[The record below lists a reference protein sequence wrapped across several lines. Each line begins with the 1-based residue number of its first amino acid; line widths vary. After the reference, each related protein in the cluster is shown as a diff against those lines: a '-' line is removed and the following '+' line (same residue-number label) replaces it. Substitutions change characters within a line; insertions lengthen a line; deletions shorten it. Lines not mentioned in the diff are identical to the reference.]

1 MANPL
6 FKHLLVT
13 GMLCAGTTLLFT
25 GCIDDSYDLNKVDL
39 TMKLNTEGLG
49 VKLGNTDLIALADII
64 DEDETVKTEA
74 NGLYYLVKDGT
85 SNFNVKVD
93 NMTTSFN
100 DTKLDMDAPVLEY
113 KDVYEQLRDKGF
125 PVTHGSTLPIPVGFE
140 MHGSAE
146 GNQKIDFSITD
157 VNDVKQV
164 KTIDLQRS
172 KVALTL
178 TEANHP
184 ATLNLGVTHLKNIRL
199 YLPKFLG
206 VTDVAPGWELKEGN
220 VLVYTKNGGTYN
232 YNRNNPE
239 ICSVYL
245 NKVALDQTKNQGLV
259 NEKKEIELTP
269 AELNIRMTAEQ
280 VFFENRAGRE
290 LSMNVGDQASVR
302 LDIKVP
308 NNVLNI
314 NQVTGIFNP
323 AINPDNERIDV
334 SNDLPDFLQDKDV
347 RIVATNPTIRFH
359 ANMSTLPVGID
370 MRGTLTAVKENG
382 AFENGATTKVVK
394 LDKGVME
401 MGRDNYVYYCN
412 QGNTPYDPEGAKAG
426 AATVKNTANIGDL
439 ITELPDYLE
448 VNLRDNQIN
457 VKNEYYTV
465 QLGRD
470 YHVDAD
476 YSVFVPFEFDRGLK
490 VVYNDSTESMHS
502 DLKDLSATGTLE
514 VMADAY
520 NTIPLELLVGL
531 KAVDVDGNE
540 LPVEFNTA
548 EAHVVPGD
556 GSTYTMNGEVKQRSG
571 SEVMTPIKITAK
583 LDDKDLLSRID
594 KLCFNIHADA
604 TGSNKLVSTQYLKLN
619 NIKIK
624 LHAGVIAD
632 FN

>member
-25 GCIDDSYDLNKVDL
+25 GCIDDSYDLDKVDL
-39 TMKLNTEGLG
+39 TMKLNTDGLG

-100 DTKLDMDAPVLEY
+100 DTKLDMNTPVLQY
-113 KDVYEQLRDKGF
+113 NDVYEQLRDAGI
-125 PVTHGSTLPIPVGFE
+125 PVTHGSTLPIPANFE

-146 GNQKIDFSITD
+146 GDQEVDFKITD
-157 VNDVKQV
+157 VSDVKQV
-164 KTIDLQRS
+164 KTIDLQKS

-178 TEANHP
+178 TEANQP
-184 ATLNLGVTHLKNIRL
+184 ASLNLGVTRLKNVRL

-220 VLVYTKNGGTYN
+220 VLVYTLNGGTYN

-245 NKVALDQTKNQGLV
+245 NKVALDQTEHKGKVENGG
-259 NEKKEIELTP
+259 IELTP
-269 AELNIRMTAEQ
+269 NELNVRMTAEQ
-280 VFFENRAGRE
+280 VYFENRAGRE

-308 NNVLNI
+308 NNKLNI
-314 NQVTGIFNP
+314 SQVTGIFNP
-323 AINPDNERIDV
+323 AIDSDNERIDV
-334 SNDLPDFLQDKDV
+334 SSDLPDFLQDKEV

-448 VNLRDNQIN
+448 VDLKNNQIN

-548 EAHVVPGD
+548 EAHVAPGD

>member
-25 GCIDDSYDLNKVDL
+25 GCIDDSYDLDKVDL

-100 DTKLDMDAPVLEY
+100 DTKLDMDAPVLQY
-113 KDVYEQLRDKGF
+113 NDVYEQLETAGV
-125 PVTHGSTLPIPVGFE
+125 PVVDGKPLPIPADFE

-184 ATLNLGVTHLKNIRL
+184 ATLNLGVTRLKNIRL

-220 VLVYTKNGGTYN
+220 VLVYKNGGIYN

-245 NKVALDQTKNQGLV
+245 NKVALDQTKHNGMV
-259 NEKKEIELTP
+259 ENGSIELTP

-280 VFFENRAGRE
+280 VYFENRAGRE

-370 MRGTLTAVKENG
+370 LRGTLTAVKENG
-382 AFENGATTKVVK
+382 AFENGAPTKVVK

-412 QGNTPYDPEGAKAG
+412 KDKTPYDPEGAKAG

-448 VNLRDNQIN
+448 VDLKNNQIN

-540 LPVEFNTA
+540 LPVEFNTT
-548 EAHVVPGD
+548 EAHVLPGD

>member
-25 GCIDDSYDLNKVDL
+25 GCIDDSYDLDKVDL
-39 TMKLNTEGLG
+39 TMKLNTDGLG
-49 VKLGNTDLIALADII
+49 VKLGNTDLIALADIL

-100 DTKLDMDAPVLEY
+100 DTKLDMDAPVLQY
-113 KDVYEQLRDKGF
+113 NDVYEQLRDAGI
-125 PVTHGSTLPIPVGFE
+125 PVTEGNTLPIPADFE

-157 VNDVKQV
+157 VNDVKEV
-164 KTIDLQRS
+164 KTIDLYKS

-184 ATLNLGVTHLKNIRL
+184 ATLNLGVTRLKNIRL

-220 VLVYTKNGGTYN
+220 VLVYKNGGTYN

-245 NKVALDQTKNQGLV
+245 NKVALDQTEHNGKVENGS
-259 NEKKEIELTP
+259 IELTP

-280 VFFENRAGRE
+280 VYFENRAGRE

-314 NQVTGIFNP
+314 SQVTGIFNP

-334 SNDLPDFLQDKDV
+334 SSDLPDFLQDKDV

-370 MRGTLTAVKENG
+370 MSGTLTAVKENG
-382 AFENGATTKVVK
+382 AFENGDTTKKVK
-394 LDKGVME
+394 LDNSVMD
-401 MGRDNYVYYCN
+401 MGRDNYVYYY
-412 QGNTPYDPEGAKAG
+412 QGNAPYDPEGAKAG

-448 VNLRDNQIN
+448 VNLKDNQIN

-514 VMADAY
+514 VTADAY

-531 KAVDVDGNE
+531 TAVDVDGNVV
-540 LPVEFNTA
+540 PVEFNTA

>member
-25 GCIDDSYDLNKVDL
+25 GCIDDSYDLDKVDL
-39 TMKLNTEGLG
+39 TMKLNTDGLG
-49 VKLGNTDLIALADII
+49 VKLGNTDLIALADIL

-100 DTKLDMDAPVLEY
+100 DTKLDMDAPVLQY
-113 KDVYEQLRDKGF
+113 NDVYEQLRDAGI
-125 PVTHGSTLPIPVGFE
+125 PVTEGSTLPIPADFE

-157 VNDVKQV
+157 VKDVTEV
-164 KTIDLQRS
+164 KTIDLYKS

-178 TEANHP
+178 TEANSRP
-184 ATLNLGVTHLKNIRL
+184 ELNLGVTRLKNIRL

-220 VLVYTKNGGTYN
+220 VLVYKNGGIYN
-232 YNRNNPE
+232 YNRNKPE

-245 NKVALDQTKNQGLV
+245 NKVALDQTKNEGKV
-259 NEKKEIELTP
+259 ENGNIELTP

-280 VFFENRAGRE
+280 VYFENRAGRE
-290 LSMNVGDQASVR
+290 LSMKVDDQASVR
-302 LDIKVP
+302 LDIQVP

-323 AINPDNERIDV
+323 AIDPDNERIDV
-334 SNDLPDFLQDKDV
+334 SSDLPDFLQDKEV

-448 VNLRDNQIN
+448 VDLKNNQIN

-548 EAHVVPGD
+548 EAHVAPGD

>member
-25 GCIDDSYDLNKVDL
+25 GCIDDSYDLDKVDL
-39 TMKLNTEGLG
+39 TMKLNTDGLG
-49 VKLGNTDLIALADII
+49 VKLGNTDLIALADIL

-100 DTKLDMDAPVLEY
+100 DTKLDMNTPVLQY
-113 KDVYEQLRDKGF
+113 NDVYEQLRDAGI
-125 PVTHGSTLPIPVGFE
+125 PVTHGSTLPIPADFE

-146 GNQKIDFSITD
+146 GDQEVDFKITD
-157 VNDVKQV
+157 VSDVKQV
-164 KTIDLQRS
+164 KTIDLQKS

-178 TEANHP
+178 TEANQP
-184 ATLNLGVTHLKNIRL
+184 ASLNLGVTRLKNIRL

-220 VLVYTKNGGTYN
+220 VLVYTLNGGIYN

-245 NKVALDQTKNQGLV
+245 NKVALDQTENKGKVENGG
-259 NEKKEIELTP
+259 IELTP
-269 AELNIRMTAEQ
+269 NELNVTMTAEQ

-308 NNVLNI
+308 NNKLNI
-314 NQVTGIFNP
+314 SQVTGIFNP
-323 AINPDNERIDV
+323 AIDPDNERIDV
-334 SNDLPDFLQDKDV
+334 SNDLPDFLQDKEV

-394 LDKGVME
+394 LDKGVMD

-448 VNLRDNQIN
+448 VNLKNNQIN

-540 LPVEFNTA
+540 VPVEFNTV
-548 EAHVVPGD
+548 EAHVAPGD

>member
-25 GCIDDSYDLNKVDL
+25 GCIDDSYDLDKVDL
-39 TMKLNTEGLG
+39 TMKLNTDGLG
-49 VKLGNTDLIALADII
+49 VKLGNTDLIALADIL

-100 DTKLDMDAPVLEY
+100 DTKLDMNTPVLQY
-113 KDVYEQLRDKGF
+113 DDVFKQLQDAGI
-125 PVTHGSTLPIPVGFE
+125 PVTEGNTLPIPVDFE

-146 GNQKIDFSITD
+146 GDQEVDFKITD
-157 VNDVKQV
+157 VSDVKQV
-164 KTIDLQRS
+164 KTIDLQKS

-178 TEANHP
+178 TEANQP
-184 ATLNLGVTHLKNIRL
+184 ASLNLGVTRLKNVRL

-220 VLVYTKNGGTYN
+220 VLVYTLNGGIYN

-245 NKVALDQTKNQGLV
+245 NKVALDKTENKGKVENGG
-259 NEKKEIELTP
+259 IELTP
-269 AELNIRMTAEQ
+269 NELNVRMTAEQ

-308 NNVLNI
+308 NNKLNI
-314 NQVTGIFNP
+314 SQVTGIFNP
-323 AINPDNERIDV
+323 AIDPDNERIDV
-334 SNDLPDFLQDKDV
+334 SNDLPDFLQDKEV

-448 VNLRDNQIN
+448 VDLKNNQIN

-540 LPVEFNTA
+540 VPVEFNTA
-548 EAHVVPGD
+548 EAHVAPGD

>member
-25 GCIDDSYDLNKVDL
+25 GCIDDSYDLDKVDL
-39 TMKLNTEGLG
+39 TMKLNTDGLG
-49 VKLGNTDLIALADII
+49 VKLGNTDLIALADIL

-100 DTKLDMDAPVLEY
+100 DTKLDMNTPVLQY
-113 KDVYEQLRDKGF
+113 NDVYEQLRDAGI
-125 PVTHGSTLPIPVGFE
+125 PVTHGSTLPIPANFE

-146 GNQKIDFSITD
+146 GDQEVDFKITD
-157 VNDVKQV
+157 VSDVKQV
-164 KTIDLQRS
+164 KTIDLQKS

-178 TEANHP
+178 TEANQP
-184 ATLNLGVTHLKNIRL
+184 ASLNLGVTHLKNVRL

-220 VLVYTKNGGTYN
+220 VLVYTLNGGTYN

-245 NKVALDQTKNQGLV
+245 NKVALDQTENKGKVENGG
-259 NEKKEIELTP
+259 IELTP
-269 AELNIRMTAEQ
+269 NELNVRMTAEQ

-308 NNVLNI
+308 NNKLNI
-314 NQVTGIFNP
+314 SQVTGIFNP

-334 SNDLPDFLQDKDV
+334 SNDLPDFLQDKEV

-448 VNLRDNQIN
+448 VDLKNNQIN

-514 VMADAY
+514 VMVDAY

-531 KAVDVDGNE
+531 KAVDVDGNVV
-540 LPVEFNTA
+540 PVEFNTA
-548 EAHVVPGD
+548 EAHVAPGH
-556 GSTYTMNGEVKQRSG
+556 GTTYTMNGGVKQRSD

>member
-25 GCIDDSYDLNKVDL
+25 GCIDDSYDLDKVDL
-39 TMKLNTEGLG
+39 TMKLNTDGLG
-49 VKLGNTDLIALADII
+49 VKLGNTDLIALADIL

-100 DTKLDMDAPVLEY
+100 DTKLDMNTPVLQY
-113 KDVYEQLRDKGF
+113 NDVYEQLRDAGI
-125 PVTHGSTLPIPVGFE
+125 PVTHGSTLPIPADFE
-140 MHGSAE
+140 MHGSAKGDQE
-146 GNQKIDFSITD
+146 VDFKITD
-157 VNDVKQV
+157 VSDVKQV
-164 KTIDLQRS
+164 KTIDLQKS

-178 TEANHP
+178 TEANQP
-184 ATLNLGVTHLKNIRL
+184 ASLNLGVTRLKNIRL

-206 VTDVAPGWELKEGN
+206 VTDVAPGWELQEGN
-220 VLVYTKNGGTYN
+220 VLVYTHNGGTYN
-232 YNRNNPE
+232 YDRNKPE

-245 NKVALDQTKNQGLV
+245 NKVALDQTKNEGKV
-259 NEKKEIELTP
+259 ENGNIELKP
-269 AELNIRMTAEQ
+269 NELNVTMTAEQ
-280 VFFENRAGRE
+280 VYFENRAGRE
-290 LSMNVGDQASVR
+290 LSMNEGDQASVR
-302 LDIKVP
+302 LDIKLP

-314 NQVTGIFNP
+314 SQVTGIFNP

-334 SNDLPDFLQDKDV
+334 SNDLPDFLQDKEV

-448 VNLRDNQIN
+448 VDLKNNQIN

-548 EAHVVPGD
+548 EAHVAPGD

>member
-25 GCIDDSYDLNKVDL
+25 GCIDDSYDLDKVDL
-39 TMKLNTEGLG
+39 TMKLNTDGLG
-49 VKLGNTDLIALADII
+49 VKLGNTDLIALADIL

-100 DTKLDMDAPVLEY
+100 DTKLDMNTPVLQY
-113 KDVYEQLRDKGF
+113 NDVYEQLRDAGI
-125 PVTHGSTLPIPVGFE
+125 PVTHGSTLPIPANFE

-146 GNQKIDFSITD
+146 GDQEVDFKITD
-157 VNDVKQV
+157 VSDVKQV
-164 KTIDLQRS
+164 KTIDLQKS

-178 TEANHP
+178 TEANQP
-184 ATLNLGVTHLKNIRL
+184 ASLNLGVTRLKNVRL

-220 VLVYTKNGGTYN
+220 VLVYTLNGGTYN

-245 NKVALDQTKNQGLV
+245 NKVALDQTENKGKVENGG
-259 NEKKEIELTP
+259 IELTP
-269 AELNIRMTAEQ
+269 NELNVRMTAEQ
-280 VFFENRAGRE
+280 VYFENRAGRE
-290 LSMNVGDQASVR
+290 LSMNEGDQASVR

-308 NNVLNI
+308 NNKLNI
-314 NQVTGIFNP
+314 SQVTGIFNP
-323 AINPDNERIDV
+323 AIDPDNERIDV
-334 SNDLPDFLQDKDV
+334 SNDLPDFLQDKEV

-448 VNLRDNQIN
+448 VDLKNNQIN

-531 KAVDVDGNE
+531 KAVDVDGNVV
-540 LPVEFNTA
+540 PVEFNTV
-548 EAHVVPGD
+548 EAHVAPGH
-556 GSTYTMNGEVKQRSG
+556 GTTYTMNGGVKQRSD

>member
-25 GCIDDSYDLNKVDL
+25 GCIDDSYDLDKVDL
-39 TMKLNTEGLG
+39 TMKLNTDGLG
-49 VKLGNTDLIALADII
+49 VKLGNTDLIALADIL

-100 DTKLDMDAPVLEY
+100 DTKLDMNTPVLQY
-113 KDVYEQLRDKGF
+113 NDVKEQLETVGVFVEKHK
-125 PVTHGSTLPIPVGFE
+125 PLPIPANFE

-146 GNQKIDFSITD
+146 GDQEVDFKITD
-157 VNDVKQV
+157 VSDVKQV

-178 TEANHP
+178 TEANKP
-184 ATLNLGVTHLKNIRL
+184 ASLNLGVTHLKNVRL

-220 VLVYTKNGGTYN
+220 VLVYTLNGGTYN

-245 NKVALDQTKNQGLV
+245 NKVALDQTENKGKVENGS
-259 NEKKEIELTP
+259 IELTP
-269 AELNIRMTAEQ
+269 NELNVTMTAEQ
-280 VFFENRAGRE
+280 VYFENRAGRE

-314 NQVTGIFNP
+314 SQVTGIFNP
-323 AINPDNERIDV
+323 AIDPDNERIDV
-334 SNDLPDFLQDKDV
+334 SSDLPDFLQDKDV

-448 VNLRDNQIN
+448 VDLKNNQIN

-476 YSVFVPFEFDRGLK
+476 YSVFVP
-490 VVYNDSTESMHS
+490 
-502 DLKDLSATGTLE
+502 LSL
-514 VMADAY
+514 
-520 NTIPLELLVGL
+520 
-531 KAVDVDGNE
+531 
-540 LPVEFNTA
+540 TA
-548 EAHVVPGD
+548 A
-556 GSTYTMNGEVKQRSG
+556 
-571 SEVMTPIKITAK
+571 
-583 LDDKDLLSRID
+583 
-594 KLCFNIHADA
+594 
-604 TGSNKLVSTQYLKLN
+604 
-619 NIKIK
+619 
-624 LHAGVIAD
+624 
-632 FN
+632 

>member
-25 GCIDDSYDLNKVDL
+25 GCIDDSYDLDKVDL
-39 TMKLNTEGLG
+39 TMKLNTDGLG
-49 VKLGNTDLIALADII
+49 VKLGNTDLIALADIL

-100 DTKLDMDAPVLEY
+100 DTKLDMNTPVLQY
-113 KDVYEQLRDKGF
+113 NDVKEQLETVGVFVEKHK
-125 PVTHGSTLPIPVGFE
+125 PLPIPANFE

-146 GNQKIDFSITD
+146 GDQEVDFKITD
-157 VNDVKQV
+157 VSDVKQV

-178 TEANHP
+178 TEANKP
-184 ATLNLGVTHLKNIRL
+184 ASLNLGVTHLKNVRL

-220 VLVYTKNGGTYN
+220 VLVYTLNGGTYN

-245 NKVALDQTKNQGLV
+245 NKVALDQTENKGKVENGG
-259 NEKKEIELTP
+259 IELTP
-269 AELNIRMTAEQ
+269 NELKVRMTAEQ
-280 VFFENRAGRE
+280 VYFENRAGRE
-290 LSMNVGDQASVR
+290 LSMNEGDQASVR

-314 NQVTGIFNP
+314 SQVTGIFNP
-323 AINPDNERIDV
+323 AIDPDNERIDV

-448 VNLRDNQIN
+448 VDLKNNQIN

-540 LPVEFNTA
+540 VPVEFNTA
-548 EAHVVPGD
+548 EAHVAPGD
-556 GSTYTMNGEVKQRSG
+556 GTTYTMNGEVKERSG

>member
-25 GCIDDSYDLNKVDL
+25 GCIDDSYDLDKVDL
-39 TMKLNTEGLG
+39 TMKLNTDGLG
-49 VKLGNTDLIALADII
+49 VKLGNTDLIALADIL

-100 DTKLDMDAPVLEY
+100 DTKLDMNTPVLQY
-113 KDVYEQLRDKGF
+113 NDVYEQLRDAGI
-125 PVTHGSTLPIPVGFE
+125 PVTHGSTLPIPADFE

-146 GNQKIDFSITD
+146 GDQEVDFKITD
-157 VNDVKQV
+157 VSDVKQV
-164 KTIDLQRS
+164 KTIDLQKS

-178 TEANHP
+178 TEANQP
-184 ATLNLGVTHLKNIRL
+184 ASLNLGVTRLKNIRL

-220 VLVYTKNGGTYN
+220 VLVYTLNGGIYN

-245 NKVALDQTKNQGLV
+245 NKVALDQTENKGKVENGG
-259 NEKKEIELTP
+259 IELTP
-269 AELNIRMTAEQ
+269 NELNVTMTAEQ

-308 NNVLNI
+308 NNKLNI
-314 NQVTGIFNP
+314 SQVTGIFNP
-323 AINPDNERIDV
+323 AIDPDNERIDV
-334 SNDLPDFLQDKDV
+334 SNDLPDFLQDKEV

-448 VNLRDNQIN
+448 VDLKNNQIN

-548 EAHVVPGD
+548 EAHVAPGD
-556 GSTYTMNGEVKQRSG
+556 GSTYTMNGEVKERSG

-583 LDDKDLLSRID
+583 LEDKDLLSRID

>member
-25 GCIDDSYDLNKVDL
+25 GCIDDSYDLDKVDL
-39 TMKLNTEGLG
+39 TMKLNTDGLG
-49 VKLGNTDLIALADII
+49 VKLGNTDLIALADIL

-100 DTKLDMDAPVLEY
+100 DTKLDMNTPVLQY
-113 KDVYEQLRDKGF
+113 NDVKEQLETVGVFVEKHK
-125 PVTHGSTLPIPVGFE
+125 PLPIPANFE

-146 GNQKIDFSITD
+146 GDQEVDFKITD
-157 VNDVKQV
+157 VSDVKQV

-178 TEANHP
+178 TEANKP
-184 ATLNLGVTHLKNIRL
+184 ASLNLGVTHLKNVRL

-220 VLVYTKNGGTYN
+220 VLVYTLNGGTYN

-245 NKVALDQTKNQGLV
+245 NKVALDQTENKGKVENGG
-259 NEKKEIELTP
+259 IELTP
-269 AELNIRMTAEQ
+269 NELKVRMTAEQ
-280 VFFENRAGRE
+280 VYFENRAGRE
-290 LSMNVGDQASVR
+290 LSMNEGDQASVR

-314 NQVTGIFNP
+314 SQVTGIFNP
-323 AINPDNERIDV
+323 AIDPDNERIDV

-448 VNLRDNQIN
+448 VNLKNNQIN

-540 LPVEFNTA
+540 VPVEFNTA
-548 EAHVVPGD
+548 EAHVAPGD

>member
-25 GCIDDSYDLNKVDL
+25 GCIDDSYDLDKVDL
-39 TMKLNTEGLG
+39 TMKLNTDGLG
-49 VKLGNTDLIALADII
+49 VKLGNTDLIALADIL

-100 DTKLDMDAPVLEY
+100 DTKLDMNTPVLQY
-113 KDVYEQLRDKGF
+113 NDVYEQLRDAGI
-125 PVTHGSTLPIPVGFE
+125 PVTHGSTLPIPADFE

-146 GNQKIDFSITD
+146 GDQEVDFKITD
-157 VNDVKQV
+157 VSDVKQV
-164 KTIDLQRS
+164 KTIDLQKS

-178 TEANHP
+178 TEANQP
-184 ATLNLGVTHLKNIRL
+184 ASLNLGVTRLKNIRL

-220 VLVYTKNGGTYN
+220 VLVYTLNGGIYN

-245 NKVALDQTKNQGLV
+245 NKVALDQTENKGKVENGG
-259 NEKKEIELTP
+259 IELTP
-269 AELNIRMTAEQ
+269 NELNVTMTAEQ

-308 NNVLNI
+308 NNKLNI
-314 NQVTGIFNP
+314 SQVTGIFNP
-323 AINPDNERIDV
+323 AIDPDNERIDV
-334 SNDLPDFLQDKDV
+334 SNDLPDFLQDKEV

-448 VNLRDNQIN
+448 VDLKNNQIN

-548 EAHVVPGD
+548 EAHVAPGD

-594 KLCFNIHADA
+594 KLRFNIHADA

>member
-25 GCIDDSYDLNKVDL
+25 GCIDDSYDLDKVDL
-39 TMKLNTEGLG
+39 TMKLNTDGLG
-49 VKLGNTDLIALADII
+49 VKLGNTDLIALADIL

-100 DTKLDMDAPVLEY
+100 DTKLDMNTPVLQY
-113 KDVYEQLRDKGF
+113 NDVFEQLRDKGI
-125 PVTHGSTLPIPVGFE
+125 PVTHGSTLPIPAGFE

-146 GNQKIDFSITD
+146 GDQKVDFKITD
-157 VNDVKQV
+157 VSDVKQV
-164 KTIDLQRS
+164 KTIDLQKS

-178 TEANHP
+178 TEANKP
-184 ATLNLGVTHLKNIRL
+184 ASLNLGVTRLKNVRL
-199 YLPKFLG
+199 YLPKILG

-220 VLVYTKNGGTYN
+220 VLVYTLNGGTYN

-245 NKVALDQTKNQGLV
+245 NKVALDQTEHKGKVENGG
-259 NEKKEIELTP
+259 IELTP
-269 AELNIRMTAEQ
+269 EDLKVRMTAEQ
-280 VFFENRAGRE
+280 VYFENRAGRE
-290 LSMNVGDQASVR
+290 LSMNEGDQASVR

-314 NQVTGIFNP
+314 SQVTGIFNP

-334 SNDLPDFLQDKDV
+334 SSDLPDFLQDKEV

-448 VNLRDNQIN
+448 VDLKNNQIN

-540 LPVEFNTA
+540 VPVEFNTA
-548 EAHVVPGD
+548 EAHVAPGD
-556 GSTYTMNGEVKQRSG
+556 GSTYTMNGEVKERSG

-583 LDDKDLLSRID
+583 LEDKDLLSRID

>member
-25 GCIDDSYDLNKVDL
+25 GCIDDSYDLDKVDL
-39 TMKLNTEGLG
+39 TMKLNTDGLG
-49 VKLGNTDLIALADII
+49 VKLGNTDLIALADIL

-100 DTKLDMDAPVLEY
+100 DTKLDMDAPVLQY
-113 KDVYEQLRDKGF
+113 NDVYEQLRDAGI
-125 PVTHGSTLPIPVGFE
+125 PVTEGSTLPIPADFE

-157 VNDVKQV
+157 VKDVTEV
-164 KTIDLQRS
+164 KTIDLYKS

-178 TEANHP
+178 TEANSRP
-184 ATLNLGVTHLKNIRL
+184 ELNLGVTRLKNIRL

-220 VLVYTKNGGTYN
+220 VLVYKNGGIYN
-232 YNRNNPE
+232 YNRNKPE

-245 NKVALDQTKNQGLV
+245 NKVALDQTKNEGKV
-259 NEKKEIELTP
+259 ENGNIELTP

-280 VFFENRAGRE
+280 VYFENRAGRE
-290 LSMNVGDQASVR
+290 LSMKVDDQASVR
-302 LDIKVP
+302 LDIQVP

-314 NQVTGIFNP
+314 NQVTGKFNP

-394 LDKGVME
+394 LDKSVMN
-401 MGRDNYVYYCN
+401 MGRDNYVYYY
-412 QGNTPYDPEGAKAG
+412 QGNAPYDPEGAKAG
-426 AATVKNTANIGDL
+426 AATVKNTDNIGDL

-448 VNLRDNQIN
+448 VDLKNNQIN

-540 LPVEFNTA
+540 VPVEFNTA
-548 EAHVVPGD
+548 EAHVAPGD
-556 GSTYTMNGEVKQRSG
+556 GSTYTMNGEVKERSG

>member
-25 GCIDDSYDLNKVDL
+25 GCIDDSYDLDKVDL
-39 TMKLNTEGLG
+39 TMKLNTDGLG

-100 DTKLDMDAPVLEY
+100 DTKLDMNTPVLQY
-113 KDVYEQLRDKGF
+113 NDVYEQLRDKGI
-125 PVTHGSTLPIPVGFE
+125 PVTHGSTLPIPVDFE

-146 GNQKIDFSITD
+146 GDQQVDFKITD
-157 VNDVKQV
+157 VSDVKQV
-164 KTIDLQRS
+164 KTIDLQKS

-178 TEANHP
+178 TEANQP
-184 ATLNLGVTHLKNIRL
+184 ASLNLGVTRLKNIRL

-220 VLVYTKNGGTYN
+220 VLVYTLNGGIYN

-245 NKVALDQTKNQGLV
+245 NKVALDQTKNNGKV
-259 NEKKEIELTP
+259 ENGSIELTP
-269 AELNIRMTAEQ
+269 NELNVTMTAEQ

-314 NQVTGIFNP
+314 SQVTGIFNP

-382 AFENGATTKVVK
+382 AFENGATTKKVK

-426 AATVKNTANIGDL
+426 AATVENVQNIGDL

-448 VNLRDNQIN
+448 VNLRNNQIN
-457 VKNEYYTV
+457 VKDEYYTV

-540 LPVEFNTA
+540 LPVEFNTT
-548 EAHVVPGD
+548 EAHVLPGD

-583 LDDKDLLSRID
+583 LDNNDLLSRID

-624 LHAGVIAD
+624 LNAGVIAD

>member
-25 GCIDDSYDLNKVDL
+25 GCIDDSYDLDKVDL
-39 TMKLNTEGLG
+39 TMKLNTDGLG
-49 VKLGNTDLIALADII
+49 VKLGNTDLIALADIL

-100 DTKLDMDAPVLEY
+100 DTKLDMDAPVLQY
-113 KDVYEQLRDKGF
+113 NDVYEQLRDAGI
-125 PVTHGSTLPIPVGFE
+125 PVTEGSTLPIPADFE

-157 VNDVKQV
+157 VKDVTEV
-164 KTIDLQRS
+164 KTIDLYKS

-178 TEANHP
+178 TEANSRP
-184 ATLNLGVTHLKNIRL
+184 ELNLGVTRLKNIRL

-220 VLVYTKNGGTYN
+220 VLVYKNGGIYN
-232 YNRNNPE
+232 YNRNQPE

-245 NKVALDQTKNQGLV
+245 NKVALDQTKNEGKV
-259 NEKKEIELTP
+259 ENGNIELTP

-280 VFFENRAGRE
+280 VYFENRAGRE
-290 LSMNVGDQASVR
+290 LSMKVDDQASVR
-302 LDIKVP
+302 LDIQVP

-314 NQVTGIFNP
+314 NQVTGKFNP
-323 AINPDNERIDV
+323 AIDPDNERIDV
-334 SNDLPDFLQDKDV
+334 SSDLPDFLQDKEV

-448 VNLRDNQIN
+448 VDLKNNQIN

-548 EAHVVPGD
+548 EAHVAPGD

>member
-25 GCIDDSYDLNKVDL
+25 GCIDDSYDLDKVDL
-39 TMKLNTEGLG
+39 TMKLNTDGLG
-49 VKLGNTDLIALADII
+49 VKLGNTDLIALGDIL

-100 DTKLDMDAPVLEY
+100 DTKLDMNTPVLQY
-113 KDVYEQLRDKGF
+113 NDVKEQLETVGVFVEKHK
-125 PVTHGSTLPIPVGFE
+125 PLPIPANFE

-146 GNQKIDFSITD
+146 GDQEVDFKITD
-157 VNDVKQV
+157 VSDVKQV
-164 KTIDLQRS
+164 KTIDLQKS

-178 TEANHP
+178 TEANQP
-184 ATLNLGVTHLKNIRL
+184 ASLNLGVTHLKNVRL

-220 VLVYTKNGGTYN
+220 VLVYKNGGTYN

-245 NKVALDQTKNQGLV
+245 NKVALDQTEHKGKVENGG
-259 NEKKEIELTP
+259 IELTP
-269 AELNIRMTAEQ
+269 EDLKVRMTAEQ
-280 VFFENRAGRE
+280 VYFENRAGHE
-290 LSMNVGDQASVR
+290 LSMNEGDQASVR

-314 NQVTGIFNP
+314 SQVTGIFNP

-334 SNDLPDFLQDKDV
+334 SSDLPDFLQDKDV

-370 MRGTLTAVKENG
+370 MSGTLTAVKENG
-382 AFENGATTKVVK
+382 AFENGAPTKVVK
-394 LDKGVME
+394 LDKSVMD
-401 MGRDNYVYYCN
+401 MGRDNYVYYY
-412 QGNTPYDPEGAKAG
+412 QGNAPYDPEGAKAG

-448 VNLRDNQIN
+448 VDLKNNQIN

-540 LPVEFNTA
+540 VPVEFNTA
-548 EAHVVPGD
+548 EAHVAPGD

-583 LDDKDLLSRID
+583 LENKDLLSRID

>member
-25 GCIDDSYDLNKVDL
+25 GCIDDSYDLDKVDL
-39 TMKLNTEGLG
+39 TMKLNTDGLG
-49 VKLGNTDLIALADII
+49 VKLGNTDLIALADIL

-100 DTKLDMDAPVLEY
+100 DTKLDMDAPVLQY
-113 KDVYEQLRDKGF
+113 NDVYEQLRDAGI
-125 PVTHGSTLPIPVGFE
+125 PVTEGSTLPIPADFE
-140 MHGSAE
+140 MHSSAE

-157 VNDVKQV
+157 VKDVTEV
-164 KTIDLQRS
+164 KTIDLYKS

-178 TEANHP
+178 TEANSRP
-184 ATLNLGVTHLKNIRL
+184 ELNLGVTRLKNIRL

-220 VLVYTKNGGTYN
+220 VLVYKNGGIYN
-232 YNRNNPE
+232 YNRNKPE

-245 NKVALDQTKNQGLV
+245 NKVALDQTKNEGKV
-259 NEKKEIELTP
+259 ENGNIELTP

-280 VFFENRAGRE
+280 VYFENRAGRE
-290 LSMNVGDQASVR
+290 LSMKVDDQASVR
-302 LDIKVP
+302 LDIQVP

-314 NQVTGIFNP
+314 NQVTGKFNP

-334 SNDLPDFLQDKDV
+334 SSDLPDFLQDKEV

-448 VNLRDNQIN
+448 VDLKNNQIN

-531 KAVDVDGNE
+531 KAVDVDGNVV
-540 LPVEFNTA
+540 PVEFNTA
-548 EAHVVPGD
+548 EAHVAPGD

>member
-25 GCIDDSYDLNKVDL
+25 GCIDDSYDLDKVDL
-39 TMKLNTEGLG
+39 TMKLNTDGLG
-49 VKLGNTDLIALADII
+49 VKLGNTDLIALADIL

-100 DTKLDMDAPVLEY
+100 DTKLDMDAPVLQY
-113 KDVYEQLRDKGF
+113 NDVYEQLRDAGI
-125 PVTHGSTLPIPVGFE
+125 PVTEGSTLPIPADFE

-157 VNDVKQV
+157 VKDVTEV
-164 KTIDLQRS
+164 KTIDLYKS

-178 TEANHP
+178 TEANSRP
-184 ATLNLGVTHLKNIRL
+184 ELNLGVTRLKNIRL

-220 VLVYTKNGGTYN
+220 VLVYKNGGIYN
-232 YNRNNPE
+232 YNRNKPE

-245 NKVALDQTKNQGLV
+245 NKVALDQTTHNGKVENG
-259 NEKKEIELTP
+259 NIELTP

-280 VFFENRAGRE
+280 VYFENRAGRE
-290 LSMNVGDQASVR
+290 LSMKVDDQASVR
-302 LDIKVP
+302 LDIQVP

-314 NQVTGIFNP
+314 NQVTGKFNP

-334 SNDLPDFLQDKDV
+334 SSDLPDFLQDKEV

-382 AFENGATTKVVK
+382 TFENGAPTKVVK
-394 LDKGVME
+394 LDKSVMN
-401 MGRDNYVYYCN
+401 MGRDNYVYYY
-412 QGNTPYDPEGAKAG
+412 QGNAPYDPEGAKAG

-448 VNLRDNQIN
+448 VNLKNNQIN

-548 EAHVVPGD
+548 EAHVAPGD

>member
-25 GCIDDSYDLNKVDL
+25 GCIDDSYDLDKVDL
-39 TMKLNTEGLG
+39 TMKLNTDGLG
-49 VKLGNTDLIALADII
+49 VKLGNTDLIALADIL

-100 DTKLDMDAPVLEY
+100 DTKLDMNTPVLQY
-113 KDVYEQLRDKGF
+113 NDVYEQLRDAGI
-125 PVTHGSTLPIPVGFE
+125 PVTHGSTLPIPANFE

-146 GNQKIDFSITD
+146 GDQEVDFKITD
-157 VNDVKQV
+157 VSDVKQV
-164 KTIDLQRS
+164 KTIDLQKS

-178 TEANHP
+178 TEANQP
-184 ATLNLGVTHLKNIRL
+184 ASLNLGVTRLKNVRL

-206 VTDVAPGWELKEGN
+206 VTDVAPGWELQEGN
-220 VLVYTKNGGTYN
+220 VLVYTLNGGIYN

-245 NKVALDQTKNQGLV
+245 NKVALDQTENKGKVENGG
-259 NEKKEIELTP
+259 IELTP
-269 AELNIRMTAEQ
+269 NELKVRMTAEQ
-280 VFFENRAGRE
+280 VYFENRAGRE
-290 LSMNVGDQASVR
+290 LSMNEGDQASVR

-314 NQVTGIFNP
+314 SQVTGIFNP
-323 AINPDNERIDV
+323 AIDPDNERIDV

-448 VNLRDNQIN
+448 VDLKNNQIN

-540 LPVEFNTA
+540 VPVEFNTA
-548 EAHVVPGD
+548 EAHVAPGD

>member
-1 MANPL
+1 
-6 FKHLLVT
+6 
-13 GMLCAGTTLLFT
+13 MLCAGTTLLFT
-25 GCIDDSYDLNKVDL
+25 GCIDDSYDLDKVDL
-39 TMKLNTEGLG
+39 TMKLNTDGLG
-49 VKLGNTDLIALADII
+49 VKLGNTDLIALADIL

-100 DTKLDMDAPVLEY
+100 DTKLDMNTPVLQY
-113 KDVYEQLRDKGF
+113 DDVFKQLQDAGI
-125 PVTHGSTLPIPVGFE
+125 PVTEGNTLPIPADFE

-146 GNQKIDFSITD
+146 GDQEVDFKITD
-157 VNDVKQV
+157 VSDVKQV
-164 KTIDLQRS
+164 KTIDLQKS

-178 TEANHP
+178 TEANQP
-184 ATLNLGVTHLKNIRL
+184 ASLNLAVTRLKNVRL

-220 VLVYTKNGGTYN
+220 VLVYTLNGGIYN

-245 NKVALDQTKNQGLV
+245 NKVALDKTENKGKVENGG
-259 NEKKEIELTP
+259 IELTP
-269 AELNIRMTAEQ
+269 NELNVRMTAEQ

-308 NNVLNI
+308 NNKLNI
-314 NQVTGIFNP
+314 SQVTGIFNP
-323 AINPDNERIDV
+323 AIDPDNERIDV
-334 SNDLPDFLQDKDV
+334 SNDLPDFLQDKEV

-448 VNLRDNQIN
+448 VDLKNNQIN

-540 LPVEFNTA
+540 VPVEFNTA
-548 EAHVVPGD
+548 EAHVAPGD

>member
-25 GCIDDSYDLNKVDL
+25 GCIDDSYDLDKVDL
-39 TMKLNTEGLG
+39 TMKLNTDGLG
-49 VKLGNTDLIALADII
+49 VKLGNTDLIALADIL

-100 DTKLDMDAPVLEY
+100 DTKLDMNTPVLQY
-113 KDVYEQLRDKGF
+113 NDVKEQLETVGVFVEKHK
-125 PVTHGSTLPIPVGFE
+125 PLPIPANFE

-146 GNQKIDFSITD
+146 GDQEVDFKITD
-157 VNDVKQV
+157 VSDVKQV

-178 TEANHP
+178 TEANKP
-184 ATLNLGVTHLKNIRL
+184 ASLNLGVTHLKNVRL

-220 VLVYTKNGGTYN
+220 VLVYTLNGGTYN

-245 NKVALDQTKNQGLV
+245 NKVALDQTENKGKVENGG
-259 NEKKEIELTP
+259 IELTP
-269 AELNIRMTAEQ
+269 NELKVRMTAEQ
-280 VFFENRAGRE
+280 VYFENRAGRE
-290 LSMNVGDQASVR
+290 LSMNEGDQASVR
-302 LDIKVP
+302 LDITVANKT
-308 NNVLNI
+308 LNI
-314 NQVTGIFNP
+314 SQVTGIFNP

-334 SNDLPDFLQDKDV
+334 SSDLPDFLQDKDV

-448 VNLRDNQIN
+448 VDLKNNQIN

-540 LPVEFNTA
+540 VPVEFNTA
-548 EAHVVPGD
+548 EAHVAPGD

>member
-25 GCIDDSYDLNKVDL
+25 GCIDDSYDLDKVDL
-39 TMKLNTEGLG
+39 TMKLNTDGLG
-49 VKLGNTDLIALADII
+49 VKLGNTDLIALADIL

-100 DTKLDMDAPVLEY
+100 DTKLDMNTPVLQY
-113 KDVYEQLRDKGF
+113 NDVKEQLETVGVFVEKHK
-125 PVTHGSTLPIPVGFE
+125 PLPIPVNFE

-146 GNQKIDFSITD
+146 GDQEVDFKITD
-157 VNDVKQV
+157 VSDVKQV
-164 KTIDLQRS
+164 KTIDLQKS

-178 TEANHP
+178 TEANQP
-184 ATLNLGVTHLKNIRL
+184 ASLNLGVTHLKNVRL

-220 VLVYTKNGGTYN
+220 VLVYTLNGGTYN

-245 NKVALDQTKNQGLV
+245 NKVALDQTEHKGKVENG
-259 NEKKEIELTP
+259 NIELTP

-280 VFFENRAGRE
+280 VYFENRAGRE
-290 LSMNVGDQASVR
+290 LSMNEGDQASVR

-314 NQVTGIFNP
+314 SQVTGIFNP

-448 VNLRDNQIN
+448 VNLKNNQIN

-548 EAHVVPGD
+548 EAHVAPGD

>member
-25 GCIDDSYDLNKVDL
+25 GCIDDSYDLDKVDL
-39 TMKLNTEGLG
+39 TMKLNTDGLG
-49 VKLGNTDLIALADII
+49 VKLGNTDLIALADIL

-100 DTKLDMDAPVLEY
+100 DTKLDMNTPVLQY
-113 KDVYEQLRDKGF
+113 NDVKEQLETVGVFVEKHK
-125 PVTHGSTLPIPVGFE
+125 PLPIPANFE

-146 GNQKIDFSITD
+146 GDQEVDFKITD
-157 VNDVKQV
+157 VSDVKQV

-178 TEANHP
+178 TEANKP
-184 ATLNLGVTHLKNIRL
+184 ASLNLGVTHLKNVRL

-220 VLVYTKNGGTYN
+220 VLVYTLNGGTYN

-245 NKVALDQTKNQGLV
+245 NKVALDQTEHKGKVENGG
-259 NEKKEIELTP
+259 IELTP

-280 VFFENRAGRE
+280 VYFENRAGRE
-290 LSMNVGDQASVR
+290 LSMNEGDQASVR
-302 LDIKVP
+302 LDIQLP

-314 NQVTGIFNP
+314 SQVTGIFNP
-323 AINPDNERIDV
+323 AIDPDNERIDV
-334 SNDLPDFLQDKDV
+334 SNDLPDFLQDKEV

-448 VNLRDNQIN
+448 VNLKNNQIN

-531 KAVDVDGNE
+531 KAIDVDGNE
-540 LPVEFNTA
+540 VPVEFNTV
-548 EAHVVPGD
+548 EAHVAPGH
-556 GSTYTMNGEVKQRSG
+556 GTTYTMNGGVKQRSD

>member
-25 GCIDDSYDLNKVDL
+25 GCIDDSYDLDKVDL
-39 TMKLNTEGLG
+39 TMKLNTDGLG
-49 VKLGNTDLIALADII
+49 VKLGNTDLIALADIL

-100 DTKLDMDAPVLEY
+100 DTKLDMDAPVLQY
-113 KDVYEQLRDKGF
+113 NDVYEQLRDAGI
-125 PVTHGSTLPIPVGFE
+125 PVTEGSTLPIPADFE

-157 VNDVKQV
+157 VKDVTEV
-164 KTIDLQRS
+164 KTIDLYKS

-178 TEANHP
+178 TEANSRP
-184 ATLNLGVTHLKNIRL
+184 ELNLGVTRLKNIRL

-220 VLVYTKNGGTYN
+220 VLVYKNGGIYN
-232 YNRNNPE
+232 YNRNKPE

-245 NKVALDQTKNQGLV
+245 NKVALDQTKNEGKV
-259 NEKKEIELTP
+259 ENGNIELTP

-280 VFFENRAGRE
+280 VYFENRAGRE
-290 LSMNVGDQASVR
+290 LSMKVDDQASVR
-302 LDIKVP
+302 LDIQVP

-314 NQVTGIFNP
+314 NQVTGKFNP

-334 SNDLPDFLQDKDV
+334 SSDLPDFLQDKDV

-382 AFENGATTKVVK
+382 AFENGAPTKVVK
-394 LDKGVME
+394 LDKSVMD
-401 MGRDNYVYYCN
+401 MGRDNYVYYY
-412 QGNTPYDPEGAKAG
+412 QGNAPYDPEGAKTG

-448 VNLRDNQIN
+448 VDLKNNQIN

-548 EAHVVPGD
+548 EAHVAPGD

>member
-25 GCIDDSYDLNKVDL
+25 GCIDDSYDLDKVDL
-39 TMKLNTEGLG
+39 TMKLHTDGLG
-49 VKLGNTDLIALADII
+49 VKLGNTDLIALADIL

-100 DTKLDMDAPVLEY
+100 DTKLDMNTPVLQY
-113 KDVYEQLRDKGF
+113 NDVYEQLRDAGI
-125 PVTHGSTLPIPVGFE
+125 PVTHGSTLPIPANFE

-146 GNQKIDFSITD
+146 GDQEVDFKITD
-157 VNDVKQV
+157 VSDVKQV
-164 KTIDLQRS
+164 KTIDLQKS

-178 TEANHP
+178 TEANQP
-184 ATLNLGVTHLKNIRL
+184 ASLNLGVTRLKNVRL

-220 VLVYTKNGGTYN
+220 VLVYTLNGGTYN

-245 NKVALDQTKNQGLV
+245 NKVALDQTENKGKVENGG
-259 NEKKEIELTP
+259 IELTP
-269 AELNIRMTAEQ
+269 NELNVRMTAEQ

-308 NNVLNI
+308 NNKLNI
-314 NQVTGIFNP
+314 SQVTGIFNP

-334 SNDLPDFLQDKDV
+334 SNDLPDFLQDKEV

-412 QGNTPYDPEGAKAG
+412 QGNTPYDPEGAKAD

-448 VNLRDNQIN
+448 VDLKNNQIN

-540 LPVEFNTA
+540 VPVEFNTA
-548 EAHVVPGD
+548 EAHVAPGD

>member
-25 GCIDDSYDLNKVDL
+25 GCIDDSYDLDKVDL
-39 TMKLNTEGLG
+39 TMKLNTDGLG
-49 VKLGNTDLIALADII
+49 VKLGNTDLIALADIL

-113 KDVYEQLRDKGF
+113 KDVREQLEAHGV
-125 PVTHGSTLPIPVGFE
+125 PVVDGKPLPIPADFE

-157 VNDVKQV
+157 VKDVTEV
-164 KTIDLQRS
+164 KTIDLQKS

-178 TEANHP
+178 TEANQP
-184 ATLNLGVTHLKNIRL
+184 ASLNLGVTRLKNIRL

-220 VLVYTKNGGTYN
+220 VLVYTGNGGTYN

-245 NKVALDQTKNQGLV
+245 NKVVLDQTEHKGKVENG
-259 NEKKEIELTP
+259 NIELTP

-314 NQVTGIFNP
+314 SQVTGIFNP
-323 AINPDNERIDV
+323 AIDPDNERIDV
-334 SNDLPDFLQDKDV
+334 SNDLPDFLQDKEV

-448 VNLRDNQIN
+448 VDLKNNQIN

-540 LPVEFNTA
+540 VPVEFNTA
-548 EAHVVPGD
+548 EAHVAPGD

>member
-25 GCIDDSYDLNKVDL
+25 GCIDDSYDLDKVDL

-100 DTKLDMDAPVLEY
+100 DTKLDMDAPVLQY
-113 KDVYEQLRDKGF
+113 NDVYEQLETAGV
-125 PVTHGSTLPIPVGFE
+125 PVVDGKPLPIPADFE

-157 VNDVKQV
+157 VNDVKEV
-164 KTIDLQRS
+164 KTIDLYKS

-184 ATLNLGVTHLKNIRL
+184 ATLNLGVTRLKNIRL

-220 VLVYTKNGGTYN
+220 VLVYTLNGGTYN

-245 NKVALDQTKNQGLV
+245 NKVALDQTKNNGKV
-259 NEKKEIELTP
+259 ENGSIELTP
-269 AELNIRMTAEQ
+269 AELNIKMTAEQ
-280 VFFENRAGRE
+280 VYFENRAGRE

-334 SNDLPDFLQDKDV
+334 SNDLPDFLQDKEV

-448 VNLRDNQIN
+448 VNLKNNQIN

-514 VMADAY
+514 VTADAY

-531 KAVDVDGNE
+531 TAVDVDGNVV
-540 LPVEFNTA
+540 PVEFNTA
-548 EAHVVPGD
+548 EAHVAPGD

>member
-25 GCIDDSYDLNKVDL
+25 GCIDDSYDLDKVDL
-39 TMKLNTEGLG
+39 TMKLNTDGLG
-49 VKLGNTDLIALADII
+49 VKLGNTDLIALADIL

-100 DTKLDMDAPVLEY
+100 DTKLDMNTPVLQY
-113 KDVYEQLRDKGF
+113 NDVFEQLRNAGI
-125 PVTHGSTLPIPVGFE
+125 PVTHGSTLPIPADFE

-146 GNQKIDFSITD
+146 GDQKVDFSITG
-157 VNDVKQV
+157 VSDVKQV
-164 KTIDLQRS
+164 KTIDLQKS

-178 TEANHP
+178 TEANKP
-184 ATLNLGVTHLKNIRL
+184 ASLNLGVTRLKNVRL
-199 YLPKFLG
+199 YLPKILG

-220 VLVYTKNGGTYN
+220 VLVYTLNGGTYN

-245 NKVALDQTKNQGLV
+245 NKVALDQTEHKGKVENGG
-259 NEKKEIELTP
+259 IELTP
-269 AELNIRMTAEQ
+269 EDLKVRMTAEQ
-280 VFFENRAGRE
+280 VYFENRAGRE
-290 LSMNVGDQASVR
+290 LSMNEGDQASVR

-308 NNVLNI
+308 NSVLNI
-314 NQVTGIFNP
+314 SQVTGIFNP

-382 AFENGATTKVVK
+382 AFENGATTKKVK

-426 AATVKNTANIGDL
+426 AATVENTDKIGDL

-540 LPVEFNTA
+540 LPVEFNTT
-548 EAHVVPGD
+548 EAHVLPGD

>member
-25 GCIDDSYDLNKVDL
+25 GCIDDSYDLDKVDL
-39 TMKLNTEGLG
+39 TMKLNTDGLG
-49 VKLGNTDLIALADII
+49 VKLGNTDLIALADIL

-100 DTKLDMDAPVLEY
+100 DTKLDMNTPVLQY
-113 KDVYEQLRDKGF
+113 NDVFEQLRDAGI
-125 PVTHGSTLPIPVGFE
+125 PVTHGSTLPIPADFE
-140 MHGSAE
+140 MHGSAKGDQE
-146 GNQKIDFSITD
+146 VDFKITD
-157 VNDVKQV
+157 VSDVKQV
-164 KTIDLQRS
+164 KTIDLQKS

-178 TEANHP
+178 TEANQP
-184 ATLNLGVTHLKNIRL
+184 ASLNLGVTRLKNIRL

-206 VTDVAPGWELKEGN
+206 VTDVAPGWELQEGN
-220 VLVYTKNGGTYN
+220 VLVYTHNGGTYN
-232 YNRNNPE
+232 YDRNKPE

-245 NKVALDQTKNQGLV
+245 NKVALDQTKNEGKV
-259 NEKKEIELTP
+259 ENGNIELKP
-269 AELNIRMTAEQ
+269 NELNVTMTAEQ
-280 VFFENRAGRE
+280 VYFENRAGRE
-290 LSMNVGDQASVR
+290 LSMNEGDQASVR
-302 LDIKVP
+302 LDIKLP

-314 NQVTGIFNP
+314 SQVTGIFNP

-334 SNDLPDFLQDKDV
+334 SSDLPDFLQDKEV

-382 AFENGATTKVVK
+382 AFENGAPTKVVK

-448 VNLRDNQIN
+448 VNLKNNQIN

-548 EAHVVPGD
+548 EAHVAPGD

>member
-25 GCIDDSYDLNKVDL
+25 GCIDDSYDLDKVDL
-39 TMKLNTEGLG
+39 TMKLNTDGLG
-49 VKLGNTDLIALADII
+49 VKLGNTDLIALADIL

-100 DTKLDMDAPVLEY
+100 DTKLDMNTPVLQY
-113 KDVYEQLRDKGF
+113 NDVFKQLQDAGI
-125 PVTHGSTLPIPVGFE
+125 PVTEGNTLPIPANFE

-146 GNQKIDFSITD
+146 GDQEVDFKITD
-157 VNDVKQV
+157 VSDVKQV
-164 KTIDLQRS
+164 KTIDLQKS

-178 TEANHP
+178 TEANQP
-184 ATLNLGVTHLKNIRL
+184 ASLNLGVTRLKNVRL

-220 VLVYTKNGGTYN
+220 VLVYTLNGGTYN
-232 YNRNNPE
+232 YDRNNPE

-245 NKVALDQTKNQGLV
+245 NKVALDQTENKGKVENGG
-259 NEKKEIELTP
+259 IELTP
-269 AELNIRMTAEQ
+269 NELKVRMTAEQ
-280 VFFENRAGRE
+280 VYFENRAGRE

-308 NNVLNI
+308 NNKLNI
-314 NQVTGIFNP
+314 SQVTGIFNP

-334 SNDLPDFLQDKDV
+334 SNDLPDFLQDKEV

-448 VNLRDNQIN
+448 VDLKNNQIN

-531 KAVDVDGNE
+531 KAVDVDGNVV
-540 LPVEFNTA
+540 PVEFNTA
-548 EAHVVPGD
+548 EAHVAPGH
-556 GSTYTMNGEVKQRSG
+556 GTTYTMNGGVKQRSD

>member
-25 GCIDDSYDLNKVDL
+25 GCIDDSYDLDKVDL

-49 VKLGNTDLIALADII
+49 VKLGNTDLIALADIL

-100 DTKLDMDAPVLEY
+100 DTKLDMDAPVLQY
-113 KDVYEQLRDKGF
+113 NDVYEQLETAGV
-125 PVTHGSTLPIPVGFE
+125 PVVDGKPLPIPADFE

-157 VNDVKQV
+157 VNDVKEV
-164 KTIDLQRS
+164 KTIDLYKS

-184 ATLNLGVTHLKNIRL
+184 ATLNLGVTRLKNIRL

-220 VLVYTKNGGTYN
+220 VLVYTLNGGTYN

-245 NKVALDQTKNQGLV
+245 NKVALDQTKNNGKV
-259 NEKKEIELTP
+259 ENGSIELTP
-269 AELNIRMTAEQ
+269 AELNIKMTAEQ
-280 VFFENRAGRE
+280 VYFENRAGRE

-370 MRGTLTAVKENG
+370 LRGTLTAVKENG
-382 AFENGATTKVVK
+382 AFENGAPTKVVK

-412 QGNTPYDPEGAKAG
+412 KDKTPYDPEGAKAG

-448 VNLRDNQIN
+448 VNLKNNQIN

-476 YSVFVPFEFDRGLK
+476 YSVFVPFEFDHGLK

-548 EAHVVPGD
+548 EAHVAPGD

-571 SEVMTPIKITAK
+571 SEVMTSIKITAK

>member
-25 GCIDDSYDLNKVDL
+25 GCIDDSYDLDKVDL
-39 TMKLNTEGLG
+39 TMKLNTDGLG
-49 VKLGNTDLIALADII
+49 VKLGNTDLIALADIL

-100 DTKLDMDAPVLEY
+100 DTKLDMNTPVLQY
-113 KDVYEQLRDKGF
+113 NDVYEQLRDAGI
-125 PVTHGSTLPIPVGFE
+125 PVTHGSTLPIPANFE

-146 GNQKIDFSITD
+146 GDQEVDFKITD
-157 VNDVKQV
+157 VSDVKQV
-164 KTIDLQRS
+164 KTIDLQKS

-178 TEANHP
+178 TEANQP
-184 ATLNLGVTHLKNIRL
+184 ASLNLGVTRLKNIRL

-220 VLVYTKNGGTYN
+220 VLVYTLNGGTYN

-245 NKVALDQTKNQGLV
+245 NKVALDQTEHKGKVENGG
-259 NEKKEIELTP
+259 IELTP
-269 AELNIRMTAEQ
+269 NELKVRMTAEQ
-280 VFFENRAGRE
+280 VYFENRAGRE
-290 LSMNVGDQASVR
+290 LSMNEGDQASVR

-314 NQVTGIFNP
+314 SQVTGIFNP
-323 AINPDNERIDV
+323 AIDPDNERIDV

-382 AFENGATTKVVK
+382 AFENGATTKKVK

-426 AATVKNTANIGDL
+426 AATVENVQNIGDL

>member
-25 GCIDDSYDLNKVDL
+25 GCIDDSYDLDKVDL
-39 TMKLNTEGLG
+39 TMKLNTDGLG
-49 VKLGNTDLIALADII
+49 VKLGNTDLIALADIL

-100 DTKLDMDAPVLEY
+100 DTKLDMDAPVLQY
-113 KDVYEQLRDKGF
+113 NDVYEQLRDAGI
-125 PVTHGSTLPIPVGFE
+125 PVTEGSTLPIPADFE

-157 VNDVKQV
+157 VKDVTEV
-164 KTIDLQRS
+164 KTIDLYKS

-178 TEANHP
+178 TEANSRP
-184 ATLNLGVTHLKNIRL
+184 ELNLGVTRLKNIRL

-220 VLVYTKNGGTYN
+220 VLVYKNGGIYN

-245 NKVALDQTKNQGLV
+245 NKVALDQTTHNGMV
-259 NEKKEIELTP
+259 ENGSIELTP

-280 VFFENRAGRE
+280 VVFENRAGRE
-290 LSMNVGDQASVR
+290 LSMNVGDEASVR
-302 LDIKVP
+302 LDIQLP

-314 NQVTGIFNP
+314 NQVTGKFNP

-382 AFENGATTKVVK
+382 AFENGATTKKVK

-412 QGNTPYDPEGAKAG
+412 KDKTPYDPEGAKAG
-426 AATVKNTANIGDL
+426 AATVENVQNIGDL

-457 VKNEYYTV
+457 VKDEYYTV

-540 LPVEFNTA
+540 LPVEFNTT
-548 EAHVVPGD
+548 EAHVLPGD

>member
-25 GCIDDSYDLNKVDL
+25 GCIDDSYDLDKVDL
-39 TMKLNTEGLG
+39 TMKLNTDGLG
-49 VKLGNTDLIALADII
+49 VKLGNTDLIALADIL

-100 DTKLDMDAPVLEY
+100 DTKLDMNTPVLQY
-113 KDVYEQLRDKGF
+113 NDVFEQLRDKGI
-125 PVTHGSTLPIPVGFE
+125 PVTHGSTLPIPAGFE

-146 GNQKIDFSITD
+146 GDQEVDFKITD
-157 VNDVKQV
+157 VSDVKQV

-178 TEANHP
+178 TEANQP
-184 ATLNLGVTHLKNIRL
+184 ASLNLGVTRLKNVRL

-220 VLVYTKNGGTYN
+220 VLVYTLNGGTYN

-245 NKVALDQTKNQGLV
+245 NKVALDQTEHKGKVENGG
-259 NEKKEIELTP
+259 IELTP
-269 AELNIRMTAEQ
+269 NELKVRMTAEQ
-280 VFFENRAGRE
+280 VYFENRAGRE
-290 LSMNVGDQASVR
+290 LSMKVDDQASVR
-302 LDIKVP
+302 LDIQVP

-314 NQVTGIFNP
+314 NQVTGKFNP

-334 SNDLPDFLQDKDV
+334 SSDLPDFLQDKEV

-448 VNLRDNQIN
+448 VDLKNNQIN

-540 LPVEFNTA
+540 VPVEFNTA
-548 EAHVVPGD
+548 EAHVAPGD

>member
-25 GCIDDSYDLNKVDL
+25 GCIDDSYDLDKVDL
-39 TMKLNTEGLG
+39 TMKLNTDGLG
-49 VKLGNTDLIALADII
+49 VKLGNTDLIALADIL

-100 DTKLDMDAPVLEY
+100 DTKLDMNTPVLQY
-113 KDVYEQLRDKGF
+113 NDVYEQLRDAGI
-125 PVTHGSTLPIPVGFE
+125 PVTHGSTLPIPANFE

-146 GNQKIDFSITD
+146 GDQEVDFKITD
-157 VNDVKQV
+157 VSDVKQV
-164 KTIDLQRS
+164 KTIDLQKS

-184 ATLNLGVTHLKNIRL
+184 ASLNLGVTHLKNVRL

-220 VLVYTKNGGTYN
+220 VLVYTLNGGTYN

-245 NKVALDQTKNQGLV
+245 NKVALDQTENKGKVENG
-259 NEKKEIELTP
+259 NIELKP
-269 AELNIRMTAEQ
+269 NELNVRMTAEQ
-280 VFFENRAGRE
+280 VYFENRAGRE
-290 LSMNVGDQASVR
+290 LSMNEGDQASVR

-314 NQVTGIFNP
+314 SQVTGIFNP

-334 SNDLPDFLQDKDV
+334 SNDLPDFLQDKEV

-448 VNLRDNQIN
+448 VNLKNNQIN

-548 EAHVVPGD
+548 EAHVAPGD

>member
-25 GCIDDSYDLNKVDL
+25 GCIDDSYDLDKVDL
-39 TMKLNTEGLG
+39 TMKLNTDGLG
-49 VKLGNTDLIALADII
+49 VKLGNTDLIALADIL

-100 DTKLDMDAPVLEY
+100 DTKLDMNTPVLQY
-113 KDVYEQLRDKGF
+113 NDVFKQLQDAGI
-125 PVTHGSTLPIPVGFE
+125 PVTEGNTLPIPADFE
-140 MHGSAE
+140 MHGSAKGDQE
-146 GNQKIDFSITD
+146 VDFKITD
-157 VNDVKQV
+157 VSDVKQV

-178 TEANHP
+178 TEANKP
-184 ATLNLGVTHLKNIRL
+184 ASLNLGVTRLKNVRL
-199 YLPKFLG
+199 YLPKILG

-220 VLVYTKNGGTYN
+220 VLVYTLNGGTYN

-245 NKVALDQTKNQGLV
+245 NKVALDQTEHKGKVENGG
-259 NEKKEIELTP
+259 IELTP
-269 AELNIRMTAEQ
+269 EDLKVRMTAEQ
-280 VFFENRAGRE
+280 VYFENRAGRE
-290 LSMNVGDQASVR
+290 LSMNEGDQASVR

-314 NQVTGIFNP
+314 SQVTGIFNP

-334 SNDLPDFLQDKDV
+334 SSDLPDFLQDKEV

-448 VNLRDNQIN
+448 VDLKNNQIN

-548 EAHVVPGD
+548 EAHVAPGD